1 MTKYLMSLTGVKVT
15 VKIQYLLILAKKKIK
30 K

>member
-15 VKIQYLLILAKKKIK
+15 VKIQYLLILAKKKK